1 MATPDQPPL
10 PFDGQERKQ
19 HGMDTAAEAVPTWLD
34 MAHAAVRHLAAT
46 GNCFTS
52 EDVTA
57 LVGLPRG
64 QIGQHRNN
72 AVGAVMAQAARAGI
86 IRRHGYQQSR
96 RPVSHAAVL
105 SVWQGTGQGNHG
117 GVA

>member
-1 MATPDQPPL
+1 MEQPPL
-10 PFDGQERKQ
+10 PFDGEQRKQ
-19 HGMDTAAEAVPTWLD
+19 QGMDMAAEAVPTWLD

-46 GNCFTS
+46 GSHFTS

-64 QIGQHRNN
+64 TVGQHRNN
-72 AVGAVMAQAARAGI
+72 AVGAVMSAEARAGTI
-86 IRRHGYQQSR
+86 QRQGYQRSR

-105 SVWQGTGQGNHG
+105 SVWVGTGHRNHG